1 MLRSGMMLDRQREGL
16 VKAIL
21 DEIRSWPETHR
32 LIFMRSHYQGDSP
45 KCLSDVFGL
54 SEHEVRSVLQSCD
67 RRLRGSLK
75 AFRERTFESVSQ
87 PDLPYALFVSSSIY
101 R

>member
-1 MLRSGMMLDRQREGL
+1 MLRSGIILDQQREGL

-21 DEIRSWPETHR
+21 DEIKSWPETHR

-45 KCLSDVFGL
+45 KCLSDAFGL
-54 SEHEVRSVLQSCD
+54 GEHEVRSILQSCD
-67 RRLRGSLK
+67 RKLRGSLR
-75 AFRERTFESVSQ
+75 AFRERTLGSVSQ